1 MICFT
6 PFSYLLGNQI
16 TGDSSV
22 NAYINALKQGCR
34 CVELDCWDGGTV
46 TFQALILKKIKKIK
60 IVQSYFTDNNE
71 PIIYHGYTLT
81 SKILFKD
88 VMQDAILPYAFYGTD
103 YPLILS
109 IENHC
114 SIEQQ
119 DVLADHMKNIL
130 GDFLYTDPVDFDK

>member
-1 MICFT
+1 MLGRRYYQ
-6 PFSYLLGNQI
+6 FS
-16 TGDSSV
+16 
-22 NAYINALKQGCR
+22 C
-34 CVELDCWDGGTV
+34 LD
-46 TFQALILKKIKKIK
+46 FAKKNK

-88 VMQDAILPYAFYGTD
+88 VMQDAILPYAFHSTD

-119 DVLADHMKNIL
+119 DVLADHMVNIL
-130 GDFLYTDPVDFDK
+130 GELLYTDPVDFDK

>member
-1 MICFT
+1 MSLCWT
-6 PFSYLLGNQI
+6 WLLGWRYCHF
-16 TGDSSV
+16 SSFSV
-22 NAYINALKQGCR
+22 A
-34 CVELDCWDGGTV
+34 
-46 TFQALILKKIKKIK
+46 KKIK
-60 IVQSYFTDNNE
+60 IVQFYFTENNE

-88 VMQDAILPYAFYGTD
+88 VMQDAILPYGFFSTD

>member
-1 MICFT
+1 MQ
-6 PFSYLLGNQI
+6 YL
-16 TGDSSV
+16 SS
-22 NAYINALKQGCR
+22 
-34 CVELDCWDGGTV
+34 E
-46 TFQALILKKIKKIK
+46 
-60 IVQSYFTDNNE
+60 NNE

-88 VMQDAILPYAFYGTD
+88 VMQDAILPYAFHSTD

-119 DVLADHMKNIL
+119 DVLADHMMNIL
-130 GDFLYTDPVDFDK
+130 SEFLYTDPVDFDK